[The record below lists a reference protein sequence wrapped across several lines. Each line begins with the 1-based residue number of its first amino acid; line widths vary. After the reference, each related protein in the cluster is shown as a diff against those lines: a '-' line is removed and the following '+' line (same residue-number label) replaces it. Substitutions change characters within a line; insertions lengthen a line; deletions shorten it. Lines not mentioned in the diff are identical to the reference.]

1 MDSEYRGY
9 LLMHRDVPVAHL
21 TLDGA
26 TGSIVTVG
34 ELLNTAHLPVGVPVC
49 RGKIDRTALN
59 LWWSSRAI
67 PSSRARL
74 RPLMEELP
82 AVTPQQ
88 LPE

>member
-34 ELLNTAHLPVGVPVC
+34 ELLNTA
-49 RGKIDRTALN
+49 RST
-59 LWWSSRAI
+59 
-67 PSSRARL
+67 
-74 RPLMEELP
+74 EL
-82 AVTPQQ
+82 
-88 LPE
+88 L